1 MGSMGSGWMGS
12 NGSGSEGRNG
22 SGFMVV
28 ISKLRVMLFRFVVNP
43 YIGSQCYI
51 LGSNFH
57 LSRCYPLE

>member
-12 NGSGSEGRNG
+12 KGRGSEGRNG
-22 SGFMVV
+22 SILIIVLSTLF
-28 ISKLRVMLFRFVVNP
+28 VMLFLSLLSDSK
-43 YIGSQCYI
+43 ISQSYI